1 MACPYMH
8 DSVWL
13 QQRKFEDAEAFYQKV
28 LVGSSTTGAQQ
39 AGPSG
44 QKTETSS
51 IKNEIAQAR
60 QHIQNVLR
68 SGGCSGAAASS
79 GGGDATARIENLE
92 KENKE
97 LRNAVDEMKSLVQKL
112 EGRVKILEGGSSAP
126 AASAAPS
133 AATAVAPAAA
143 SAAADDDDSDSDV
156 DLFGSEDEEEVA
168 ERERVKQERVKAYQE
183 KKAKKPALVAKSSV
197 ILDVKPYDDETD
209 MKAVEDSLRLIKQDG
224 LVWGAAKLVPLAY
237 GIKKLQ
243 IGIVIEDA
251 KVSVEELS
259 EKITEDYED
268 LVQSVDIAAFNKL

>member
-39 AGPSG
+39 
-44 QKTETSS
+44 
-51 IKNEIAQAR
+51 
-60 QHIQNVLR
+60 
-68 SGGCSGAAASS
+68 GGCSGAAASS